1 MQEFALQAAPGD
13 MQAAAALAARPGAS
27 FIAGGTDLMQLW
39 KNNVTPANLVVDLE
53 PLGAKMRGISADA
66 QGLRIGAL
74 STMAEVAADA
84 QVLAQAPALSQALL
98 AAASPQIRNMGTA
111 GGNLLQ
117 RTRCFYFRDPGFA
130 CNKRVP
136 GSGCPA
142 IDGENRELA
151 ILGGSDHCIATH
163 PSDFPVALTAAR
175 AVLEIHGADGQTRQ
189 VALADFYRLPGSTPH
204 VETVL
209 RPGDIIAAIL
219 VPNAPAN
226 RRATYVKVRDRQ
238 SYAYALT
245 SVAAGLEMQGG
256 VIADARL
263 AAGGVGT
270 RPWRLDAVEAA
281 LRGKPANEEIFR
293 QAASHAADGA
303 QPRSQNGYKIA
314 LLQQTVRRA
323 LHAVAA

>member
-1 MQEFALQAAPGD
+1 MQEFTLQPATDLQAAAR
-13 MQAAAALAARPGAS
+13 AAAAPHAS

-39 KNNVTPANLVVDLE
+39 KNNVAPASLVVDLE
-53 PLGAKMRGISADA
+53 PLAGTLRGISANA

-74 STMAEVAADA
+74 STMAEVAADR
-84 QVLAQAPALSQALL
+84 QVLAQAPALAHALL
-98 AAASPQIRNMGTA
+98 AAASPQIRNMGTI

-117 RTRCFYFRDPGFA
+117 RTRCLYFRDPAFA

-142 IDGENRELA
+142 ISGENRELA

-163 PSDFPVALTAAR
+163 PSDFPVALMAAR
-175 AVLEIHGADGQTRQ
+175 ATLEIHGADGQTRQ
-189 VALADFYRLPGSTPH
+189 IAIADFYRLPGSTPH

-209 RPGDIIAAIL
+209 RPGDIIVAIL
-219 VPNAPAN
+219 VPSAPAN

-238 SYAYALT
+238 SYAYALA
-245 SVAAGLEMQGG
+245 SVAVGLELQGG
-256 VIADARL
+256 TIAEARL

-281 LRGKPANEEIFR
+281 LHGKPATEATFA
-293 QAASHAADGA
+293 QAATLAVEGA
-303 QPRSQNGYKIA
+303 RPQSQNAFKIA
-314 LLQQTVRRA
+314 LLQHTVRRA
-323 LHAVAA
+323 LLAVAA